1 MPVGA
6 SIRITVSVTHCLR
19 RQLSFGFEVVDAAN
33 PLLAVASGTHQR
45 VYLRGD
51 AFDAALRRKA
61 GETGIRVG
69 LTGTSAHFVD
79 VAHTA
84 GRDRGGGGR
93 GSEEA
98 LSTSSLMTWAEEAA
112 IAALEE
118 HLPAGCTTVGGETA
132 LAHVAP
138 TPKGMQVTCR
148 AVLSRVTTTR
158 RGALRLLFEL
168 SGEDRVGSVMTGTHL
183 RFLVER
189 ADFETRAKGVAMPDG
204 RRRGSFAGPLP
215 IAELTIAPPPMQ
227 RSASQPAA
235 AQQRGVDSGAAG
247 SPTRP
252 PRPPV
257 APQPAMAQG
266 MAPAAAAQAAA
277 RAAAATATPPRP
289 QQQPMRPMPSPPP
302 ASAMAMGA
310 TLPRI
315 TPHTGPDFLF

>member
-1 MPVGA
+1 
-6 SIRITVSVTHCLR
+6 
-19 RQLSFGFEVVDAAN
+19 
-33 PLLAVASGTHQR
+33 

-84 GRDRGGGGR
+84 GRDRGRDWR

-118 HLPAGCTTVGGETA
+118 HLPPGCTTVGGETA

-227 RSASQPAA
+227 RAVSQLAAAAAA

-247 SPTRP
+247 SPMRP
-252 PRPPV
+252 PRPPGS
-257 APQPAMAQG
+257 PAATATQG

-277 RAAAATATPPRP
+277 RAAAATAAP

-310 TLPRI
+310 TLPRV
-315 TPHTGPDFLF
+315 TPLTGPDFLF

>member
-33 PLLAVASGTHQR
+33 ALLAVASGTHQR

-84 GRDRGGGGR
+84 GRDRGRDCR

-118 HLPAGCTTVGGETA
+118 HLPPGCTTVGGETA

-215 IAELTIAPPPMQ
+215 IAELTIAPQPMQ
-227 RSASQPAA
+227 RSASQPPVSSAA
-235 AQQRGVDSGAAG
+235 QRGVESGVEG
-247 SPTRP
+247 SPMRP

-257 APQPAMAQG
+257 APAATPTQG

-277 RAAAATATPPRP
+277 RAAAATAAP

-310 TLPRI
+310 TLPRV
-315 TPHTGPDFLF
+315 TPLTGPDFLF